1 MAKKYWDLIVKHFT
15 NEISPEDENVLR
27 EWLEVSEENRKQFE
41 QLKELLQ
48 LSDNSFKTYTPNTP
62 EQWDK
67 LKAKIEADSSDVKV
81 VTLFNRHWWKV
92 AAAALLIIGAGYLLT
107 TPNDNR
113 ANQIALI
120 NILTQDS
127 AKVFHLP
134 DNSKI
139 HLNKYSILSYPED
152 FAESERN
159 LTLTG
164 EAFFE
169 VESDT
174 AMPFIVTAGNTQ
186 TKVLGTA
193 FNIKAYEDDEDVELI
208 VAEGKVEFS
217 ADDEKVILVKHD
229 KITYDKKSRTY
240 KQSKASKND
249 LKWWLKNVEKDVKQF
264 IKKAS
269 KKIKRE
275 INK

>member
-1 MAKKYWDLIVKHFT
+1 METKYWDLIVKHFT
-15 NEISPEDENVLR
+15 NEISPGDETVLN
-27 EWLEVSEENRKQFE
+27 EWLELSEENKKQFE

-48 LSDNSFKTYTPNTP
+48 LSDKSFKTYTPNTA
-62 EQWDK
+62 EQWDQ
-67 LKAKIEADSSDVKV
+67 LKAKIDAESSSAKV
-81 VTLFNRHWWKV
+81 IPLLGRHWWKV
-92 AAAALLIIGAGYLLT
+92 AAVAVLIIGAGYLFT
-107 TPNDNR
+107 GPNN
-113 ANQIALI
+113 NGVVQIVMI
-120 NILTQDS
+120 DIVTQDS
-127 AKVFHLP
+127 VKVFHLP
-134 DNSKI
+134 DNSRI
-139 HLNKYSILSYPED
+139 HLNKYSTLSYPEL

-159 LTLTG
+159 LILTG

-174 AMPFIVTAGNTQ
+174 TMPFIVTAGNTQ

-193 FNIKAYEDDEDVELI
+193 FNIKAYEEDEEVELI

-217 ADDEKVILVKHD
+217 ANDEKVILIKHD

-240 KQSKASKND
+240 KKSKANKND
-249 LKWWLKNVEKDVKQF
+249 LRWWLKNVEKDVKQF
-264 IKKAS
+264 IKRAG